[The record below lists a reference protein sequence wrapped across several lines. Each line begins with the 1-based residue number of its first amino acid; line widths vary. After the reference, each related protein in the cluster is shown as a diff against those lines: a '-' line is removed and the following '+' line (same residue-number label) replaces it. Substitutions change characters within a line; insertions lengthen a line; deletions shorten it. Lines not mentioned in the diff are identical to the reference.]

1 MESCCRTSL
10 GISGSMVLLP
20 PQVSQEMSLAAE
32 RIRTMNPLCFHW
44 RSSFL
49 FLFCVWSAR
58 GKLEDKNVMLS
69 WPSAHLLAH
78 NPKPGDEREEKSWIP
93 GIRLF
98 LSLSR
103 VSRPQGR
110 PLEEEKENLFQLTGQ
125 KLIRKVE
132 REKRK
137 RIRVYA
143 PQELD

>member
-1 MESCCRTSL
+1 LFPWALTYSSQLPTYC
-10 GISGSMVLLP
+10 LL
-20 PQVSQEMSLAAE
+20 
-32 RIRTMNPLCFHW
+32 
-44 RSSFL
+44 
-49 FLFCVWSAR
+49 
-58 GKLEDKNVMLS
+58 
-69 WPSAHLLAH
+69 
-78 NPKPGDEREEKSWIP
+78 
-93 GIRLF
+93 LF